1 MGYERLWVDTGFPK
15 IDSKIGKI
23 EKKFRKKFGI
33 INDYFS
39 LKIFS

>member
-15 IDSKIGKI
+15 KLGKI
-23 EKKFRKKFGI
+23 EKKFRKKIGI